1 MSKYYLVYY
10 LVASYFDGRNFYD
23 EVIIKN
29 LAGVNLDK
37 LNTID
42 IFTASH
48 SLSEL
53 FSLMESELGI
63 SRKNQ
68 LSIKCLKNKDATPSY
83 CRAIVDDK
91 SYLEAILDMK
101 EVSYRA
107 MDKKRKA
114 LSVRGD
120 SELYQQERQFLIGI
134 LNTRDISLFE
144 QIYPYSAQS
153 NQLSYLVHRYL
164 KTDYD
169 DIQVMSND
177 YQMIMD
183 EFSNYE
189 TFRCWYILRSR
200 NQNKKE
206 NRNFIISKRNVSNS
220 SKKKKTVK
228 SIQECEEEFEKRF
241 YEKNHMPFEEY
252 EAICHNLAYLNE
264 DKEEYLDASEVEGM
278 YNHQR
283 R

>member
-1 MSKYYLVYY
+1 MSKYY

-23 EVIIKN
+23 EVIVRN

-63 SRKNQ
+63 SGKNQ
-68 LSIKCLKNKDATPSY
+68 LSIQCLKSKDATPSY
-83 CRAIVDDK
+83 YRAIVDDK

-101 EVSYRA
+101 EVNYRVL
-107 MDKKRKA
+107 DKRRKS
-114 LSVRGD
+114 LSIRKD
-120 SELYQQERQFLIGI
+120 SELYQQEQRFLMDI
-134 LNTRDISLFE
+134 LNTKDISLFK
-144 QIYPYSAQS
+144 QLYPST
-153 NQLSYLVHRYL
+153 NQQFPFLVCRYL
-164 KTDYD
+164 ETDYD

-183 EFSNYE
+183 EFSNYK
-189 TFRCWYILRSR
+189 TFRYWYILRS
-200 NQNKKE
+200 Q
-206 NRNFIISKRNVSNS
+206 SKVEKRKFVSS
-220 SKKKKTVK
+220 SKKEKGSKKKIVAK
-228 SIQECEEEFEKRF
+228 SIQECENEFEKRF

>member
-1 MSKYYLVYY
+1 MSKYY
-10 LVASYFDGRNFYD
+10 LVASYFDGKNFYD

-83 CRAIVDDK
+83 YRVIVDDK

-101 EVSYRA
+101 EVNYRVL
-107 MDKKRKA
+107 DKRRKS
-114 LSVRGD
+114 LSIRKD
-120 SELYQQERQFLIGI
+120 SELYQQEQRFLIDI
-134 LNTRDISLFE
+134 LNAKDISLFK
-144 QIYPYSAQS
+144 QLYPST
-153 NQLSYLVHRYL
+153 NQQFPFLVCRYL
-164 KTDYD
+164 ETDYD
-169 DIQVMSND
+169 DIQVMNND

-183 EFSNYE
+183 EFSNYK
-189 TFRCWYILRSR
+189 TFRYWYILRNR
-200 NQNKKE
+200 NQNKRE
-206 NRNFIISKRNVSNS
+206 NKNFIV
-220 SKKKKTVK
+220 SKKLSSDSSEKKIVAK
-228 SIQECEEEFEKRF
+228 SIQECENEFEKHF
-241 YEKNHMPFEEY
+241 YEKNHMSFEEY

-278 YNHQR
+278 YNHHQR
-283 R
+283 H

>member
-1 MSKYYLVYY
+1 MSKYY

-42 IFTASH
+42 IFTSSH

-83 CRAIVDDK
+83 YRAIVDDK

-101 EVSYRA
+101 EVSYRVL
-107 MDKKRKA
+107 DKRRKS
-114 LSVRGD
+114 LSIRKD
-120 SELYQQERQFLIGI
+120 SELYQQEQRFLMDI
-134 LNTRDISLFE
+134 LNTKDISLFK
-144 QIYPYSAQS
+144 QLYPST
-153 NQLSYLVHRYL
+153 NQQFPFLVCRYL
-164 KTDYD
+164 ETDYD
-169 DIQVMSND
+169 DIQVMNND
-177 YQMIMD
+177 YQMLMN
-183 EFSNYE
+183 EFSNYK
-189 TFRCWYILRSR
+189 TFRYWYILRS
-200 NQNKKE
+200 Q
-206 NRNFIISKRNVSNS
+206 SKVEKRKFVPS
-220 SKKKKTVK
+220 SKKEKESKKKIVAK
-228 SIQECEEEFEKRF
+228 SVQECENEFEKRF

>member
-101 EVSYRA
+101 EVSYRVL
-107 MDKKRKA
+107 DKKRKS
-114 LSVRGD
+114 LSIRKD
-120 SELYQQERQFLIGI
+120 SELYQQEQRFLMDI
-134 LNTRDISLFE
+134 LNTKDISLFK
-144 QIYPYSAQS
+144 QLYPST
-153 NQLSYLVHRYL
+153 NQQFPFLVCRYL
-164 KTDYD
+164 ETDYD
-169 DIQVMSND
+169 DIQVMNND
-177 YQMIMD
+177 YQMLMN
-183 EFSNYE
+183 EFSNYK
-189 TFRCWYILRSR
+189 TFRYWYILRSQSKVEKR
-200 NQNKKE
+200 KFVPSPKKE
-206 NRNFIISKRNVSNS
+206 KE
-220 SKKKKTVK
+220 SKKKIVAK
-228 SIQECEEEFEKRF
+228 SVQECENEFEKRF